1 MSTDTFKLEIL
12 EQLELLTQKLK
23 ETKERTDSLGASKIE
38 AGQAQSIEDI
48 SHGASVALT
57 NLTGLVAAVESGS
70 IEDCVERGSELYEH
84 TERHIVRKA
93 IIDDLHECLN
103 EAEEEAASRT
113 AKQRKS
119 YKTFIETGR
128 MMLAELQ
135 VLAELTRYIRDRID
149 AHAAGSRKKATTMA
163 HDDETN
169 GVEEALHSIGRQ
181 LSFLGTS
188 QGGRS
193 TAGIEGPG
201 RFRSTADQLAASLD
215 ALGLPHHGIQFA
227 MGNGVDNARDDLIEG
242 LLDIYHP
249 VERDGI
255 TVFEPGRTDG
265 RDTPKLPADAL
276 LGGASKVAARLVRA
290 EADNILDVLDR
301 LPDKTRFRSRP
312 GTTSPKQLRDTV
324 AKRFENLD
332 EVMADPLGV
341 NLPRATFTVRRVGKA
356 ILDFFKYANLEH
368 ELHAQMRERQLSTAF
383 FGGFDE
389 LDPVDED
396 KIGTGRTAIESE
408 EIRREIAELAD
419 SFKRLNE
426 RIHVPVSNIRGRSG
440 ARLEQSL
447 SAAHRSA
454 LDLSDILVR
463 SGSNLPEQ
471 DLHIFMIDLRAE
483 IAQPSAVSKEDDSK
497 VELSTGQLLDWI
509 IDTARPYVAAN
520 LHAGVLESRDFAILV
535 DELKGQSQALD
546 ALSRSAKRLDFA
558 IRLPG
563 PMRQLEELHFHV
575 AEAAIHAGK
584 LTADAA

>member
-1 MSTDTFKLEIL
+1 M
-12 EQLELLTQKLK
+12 
-23 ETKERTDSLGASKIE
+23 
-38 AGQAQSIEDI
+38 
-48 SHGASVALT
+48 
-57 NLTGLVAAVESGS
+57 AV
-70 IEDCVERGSELYEH
+70 
-84 TERHIVRKA
+84 
-93 IIDDLHECLN
+93 N
-103 EAEEEAASRT
+103 P
-113 AKQRKS
+113 
-119 YKTFIETGR
+119 
-128 MMLAELQ
+128 
-135 VLAELTRYIRDRID
+135 
-149 AHAAGSRKKATTMA
+149 
-163 HDDETN
+163 
-169 GVEEALHSIGRQ
+169 
-181 LSFLGTS
+181 SFLGTS

-383 FGGFDE
+383 FGSFDE

>member
-1 MSTDTFKLEIL
+1 MSKVAFEKEIL
-12 EQLELLTQKLK
+12 GKLELLTQKLK
-23 ETKERTDSLGASKIE
+23 ETKGRTDSLGASKIE

-48 SHGASVALT
+48 SHGVGVALT
-57 NLTGLVAAVESGS
+57 NLSGLVAAVESGS
-70 IEDCVERGSELYEH
+70 IEDCVERGTELYEH
-84 TERHIVRKA
+84 TERHIVRQA
-93 IIDDLHECLN
+93 ITDDLQACLK
-103 EAEEEAASRT
+103 EAEDEAASRT
-113 AKQRKS
+113 TKQRKP
-119 YKTFIETGR
+119 YKPFIETGR
-128 MMLAELQ
+128 VMLAELQ
-135 VLAELTRYIRDRID
+135 ELAELTRGIRDRID
-149 AHAAGSRKKATTMA
+149 THAARSQKKATTMA
-163 HDDETN
+163 HDDEIN

-188 QGGRS
+188 QSGRS
-193 TAGIEGPG
+193 MPGTEGTG
-201 RFRSTADQLAASLD
+201 RFRSTADQLMASLD

-227 MGNGVDNARDDLIEG
+227 RGKAVDGARDDLIEG

-255 TVFEPGRTDG
+255 IVFEPGRTDG

-301 LPDKTRFRSRP
+301 LPDKTRFRPRR

-324 AKRFENLD
+324 AQRFENLD

-341 NLPRATFTVRRVGKA
+341 NLPRAAFTVRRVGKA
-356 ILDFFKYANLEH
+356 ILDFFDYANLEH
-368 ELHAQMRERQLSTAF
+368 ELHAQMRERQLSYVF
-383 FGGFDE
+383 FGSFDE
-389 LDPVDED
+389 PAPGDED
-396 KIGTGRTAIESE
+396 EIGTRRSAVESE

-419 SFKRLNE
+419 SLLRLNE
-426 RIHVPVSNIRGRSG
+426 RIRAPVSNTLGRSA

-463 SGSNLPEQ
+463 SGSSLPEQ
-471 DLHIFMIDLRAE
+471 DLQFFMTDLRAE
-483 IAQPSAVSKEDDSK
+483 IAQPNAVSKEDDST

-509 IDTARPYVAAN
+509 IDAAQPYVGAN
-520 LHAGVLESRDFAILV
+520 LHAGVLEPRDFAILV
-535 DELKGQSQALD
+535 DELNGQNRALD
-546 ALSRSAKRLDFA
+546 ALSRSAKRLDFS

-563 PMRQLEELHFHV
+563 PMRQLEELHYHV